1 MTNPITVIGDPASAW
16 LTACALARFLAEPDS
31 ITVVETAPAAPL
43 QWVLR
48 PDMEKLHRSLG
59 LDIRQIPG
67 GEPVGVYEVLGREIP
82 LSPFGAP
89 LQGVAFQHVW
99 VRAAEA
105 GETHSLWA
113 FNAKSSSAGLC
124 RVGTASYASALE
136 RIARGAG
143 VKDGVEVDP
152 EHLIINAGSSPEA
165 DAAKGAGIAL
175 SQNDFSAPA
184 TASLAAHRLHLGL
197 KALIKCGLGDTSVD
211 PQRLALTRRLSSFD
225 DHFDTFI
232 ALLGPHPDTSSHR
245 AQSWRDLG
253 RVIPVDDDPF
263 TAAEWIAALLHA
275 GVTPQN
281 YHSLSLRFSRDELMG
296 HMDAC
301 AARSPLN
308 V

>member
-1 MTNPITVIGDPASAW
+1 MTKPITVIGDPANAW
-16 LTACALARFLAEPDS
+16 LTACAVARFLAEPDT
-31 ITVVETAPAAPL
+31 ITVVETAPAASL

-59 LDIRQIPG
+59 LDIRQISG
-67 GEPVGVYEVLGREIP
+67 IEPVGVYEVLGREIP

-89 LQGVAFQHVW
+89 LQGVAFQHLW

-105 GETHSLWA
+105 GETRNLWA
-113 FNAKSSSAGLC
+113 FNAKNSSAGLC
-124 RVGTASYASALE
+124 RVGTESYVSALA

-143 VKDGVEVDP
+143 VKDGVEVNP
-152 EHLIINAGSSPEA
+152 EHLIINAGGGAET
-165 DAAKGAGIAL
+165 DAATGDEITL
-175 SQNDFSAPA
+175 SQNDLGAPPK
-184 TASLAAHRLHLGL
+184 ASLAAHRLHLGL

-211 PQRLALTRRLSSFD
+211 PRRLALTRRLSSYD
-225 DHFDTFI
+225 DHFDTFV

-275 GVTPQN
+275 GVAPQN
-281 YHSLSLRFSRDELMG
+281 YHSLALRFTRDELLG